1 MKSAPLKKKLK
12 ISEVSLGSRP
22 GFLAGNQGKLLKISV
37 F

>member
-12 ISEVSLGSRP
+12 VSEEGLGSRP

-37 F
+37 C